1 MKEVITVKYSLEPL
15 VMRSKVLALVAL
27 TLLTLSASTIR
38 VSASNFLDRFND
50 MVEDITQSIVDF
62 INTLKASAITIGRVL
77 AGALIAIGVVL
88 WASDVFSY
96 RGRKLIISGVILM
109 LLIELVS

>member
-1 MKEVITVKYSLEPL
+1 MRKVVRVKSCLELL
-15 VMRSKVLALVAL
+15 VMRTKALALVAL
-27 TLLTLSASTIR
+27 ILMTLSYSTVR

-62 INTLKASAITIGRVL
+62 INMLKASAITIGRVL
-77 AGALIAIGVVL
+77 SGALIAIGVVL